1 MLKLLPIFSKV
12 PNYKRLNQFP
22 NLKTG
27 DIVAVVFLRPRVPV
41 YPKSIPYFKLQLQWN
56 LLNGYRRT
64 PFNLVTRS
72 RSSIRTLRQLHTKK
86 EIWRCNS
93 VIGQI
98 NYLALYGRHSMYVK
112 LQSRFRKVFLTSV
125 FFLNSPNIV
134 GVFLIK
140 PTGRLIRHKSLNYA
154 LRRFNCQRVRLFPLR
169 RMHKKK

>member
-1 MLKLLPIFSKV
+1 MLNSLSITNIV

-27 DIVAVVFLRPRVPV
+27 DIVAVVFLRPRVPT
-41 YPKSIPYFKLQLQWN
+41 YPKGDPYFKLQLRWN

-64 PFNLVTRS
+64 PFKLVTRS
-72 RSSIRTLRQLHTKK
+72 RLSTRTLHKLNIKK
-86 EIWRCNS
+86 ETWRCSS

-98 NYLALYGRHSMYVK
+98 NYLALYGRHSMYIR

-125 FFLNSPNIV
+125 FFLTSPNVV
-134 GVFLIK
+134 GVFRIK
-140 PTGRLIRHKSLNYA
+140 PTGRLFRHKSLNYV
-154 LRRFNCQRVRLFPLR
+154 LRQFNRQRVRLFPLR